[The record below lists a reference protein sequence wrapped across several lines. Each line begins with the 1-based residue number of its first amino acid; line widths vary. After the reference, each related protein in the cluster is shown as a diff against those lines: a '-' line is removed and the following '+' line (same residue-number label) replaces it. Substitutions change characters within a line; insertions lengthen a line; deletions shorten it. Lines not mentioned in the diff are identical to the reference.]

1 MAFNRFGTFTLGIII
16 TAVSVGAV
24 NFANAAGNTTLKACA
39 NKTSGTMRYV
49 SKGSCKKTEKALSWN
64 QIGPSGATGTNGQN
78 HFAVDATGKTLGV
91 VTGTGWGAY
100 DVLIEGKIWN
110 LASESVGYN
119 NSSQG
124 DASSAYVNSSC
135 TVPYFKMDSEA
146 PLRTWTAANNIQG
159 VAIDSGLNSYESA
172 RTNSIYKAYQP
183 SGAALSWTTST
194 VYFWDGHWDQAAG
207 ITSYTCDLLSDAGKI
222 NGAKNFTLYA
232 AVEVTRPTYTAP
244 LTLVAR

>member
-16 TAVSVGAV
+16 AAVSAGAV

-39 NKTSGTMRYV
+39 DKASGTMRYI
-49 SKGSCKKTEKALSWN
+49 SKGSCKKTEKTLSWN

-78 HFAVDATGKTLGV
+78 HFAVDATGKTIGV
-91 VTGTGWGAY
+91 VTGTGWGSY

-110 LASESVGYN
+110 LSSESVGYN

-124 DASSAYVNSSC
+124 DANSSYSNSSC
-135 TVPYFKMDSEA
+135 TTPYFKMDSEA
-146 PLRTWTAANNIQG
+146 PLRTWTATNNIQG
-159 VAIDSGLNSYESA
+159 VAIDSGLLFYEA
-172 RTNSIYKAYQP
+172 VRTQSTYKAYQP

-194 VYFWDGHWDQAAG
+194 VYFLNAQYDGQK
-207 ITSYTCDLLSDAGKI
+207 TTVTCDLRSDAGKI
-222 NGAKNFTLYA
+222 IDAKNHTLYA

>member
-16 TAVSVGAV
+16 AAVSAGAV

-39 NKTSGTMRYV
+39 DKASGTMRYI
-49 SKGSCKKTEKALSWN
+49 SKGSCKKTEKTLSWN

-78 HFAVDATGKTLGV
+78 HFAVDATGKTIGV
-91 VTGTGWGAY
+91 VTGTGWGSY

-110 LASESVGYN
+110 LSSESVGYN

-124 DASSAYVNSSC
+124 DVSSAYSNSSC
-135 TVPYFKMDSEA
+135 TTPYFKMDSEA
-146 PLRTWTAANNIQG
+146 PLRTWTATNNIQG
-159 VAIDSGLNSYESA
+159 VAIDSGLLFYEA
-172 RTNSIYKAYQP
+172 VRTQSTYKAYQP

-194 VYFWDGHWDQAAG
+194 VYFLNAQYDGQK
-207 ITSYTCDLLSDAGKI
+207 TTVTCDLRSDAGKI
-222 NGAKNFTLYA
+222 IDAKNHTLYA

>member
-16 TAVSVGAV
+16 AAVSIGAV
-24 NFANAAGNTTLKACA
+24 SFANAAGNTTLKACA
-39 NKTSGTMRYV
+39 NKTSGTMRYI
-49 SKGSCKKTEKALSWN
+49 SKGSCKKTETTLSWN

-91 VTGTGWGAY
+91 VTGTGWGSY

-110 LASESVGYN
+110 LSSESVGYN

-124 DASSAYVNSSC
+124 DANSSYSDSSF
-135 TVPYFKMDSEA
+135 TTPYFKMDSEA
-146 PLRTWTAANNIQG
+146 PLRTWTATNNIQG
-159 VAIDSGLNSYESA
+159 VAIDSGLLFYESV
-172 RTNSIYKAYQP
+172 RTNSTYKAYQP

-194 VYFWDGHWDQAAG
+194 VYYWNAQYDGQKS
-207 ITSYTCDLLSDAGKI
+207 TVTCDLRSDAGKI
-222 NGAKNFTLYA
+222 IDAKNHTLYA